1 LDGECR
7 PEGPGAGTAPRTSSG
22 SSRRSFLLAGA
33 PALTGAW
40 LAANWPTIVAA
51 AAHSHN
57 VAVTTPEAF
66 SFLTPAEIAD
76 LDALTAQI
84 VPSGKSIGARE
95 AHVTHF
101 IDHSLASFF
110 SWRAPA
116 FRAGLAHFQADFRGK
131 HPDIGAFA
139 KASSQV
145 QIDYLKTVDT
155 TEFFAAARLL
165 TLLGM
170 FSSPQYGGNF
180 GGTGWKM
187 LGFVDEHV
195 FSPPFGY
202 YDARYEGFV
211 PYTGKHT

>member
-1 LDGECR
+1 M
-7 PEGPGAGTAPRTSSG
+7 TK
-22 SSRRSFLLAGA
+22 SSRRSFLLSGA

-57 VAVTTPEAF
+57 AAVTTPEAF
-66 SFLTPAEIAD
+66 SFLTPAEVAD
-76 LDALTAQI
+76 VDALTAQI
-84 VPSGKSIGARE
+84 VPSGTTTGARE
-95 AHVTHF
+95 AHATHF
-101 IDHSLASFF
+101 IDHSLATFF
-110 SWRAPA
+110 SWRASA
-116 FRAGLAHFQADFRGK
+116 FRTGLAQFQADFRDK
-131 HPDIGAFA
+131 HANVGVFA
-139 KASSQV
+139 RASSQV

-155 TEFFAAARLL
+155 TEFFATARLL

-180 GGTGWKM
+180 GASGWKM
-187 LGFVDEHV
+187 LGFADEHV

-211 PYTGKHT
+211 PYTGKPA

>member
-1 LDGECR
+1 MNS
-7 PEGPGAGTAPRTSSG
+7 PTT
-22 SSRRSFLLAGA
+22 RRSFLLSGA

-57 VAVTTPEAF
+57 VAVTTPETF
-66 SFLTPAEIAD
+66 NFLKPAEVAD
-76 LDALTAQI
+76 VDALTAQI
-84 VPSGKSIGARE
+84 VPSGKTTGARE

-101 IDHSLASFF
+101 IDHSLATFF

-116 FRAGLAHFQADFRGK
+116 FRAGLAQFQGDFRSK
-131 HPDIGAFA
+131 HADGGAFA
-139 KASSQV
+139 QASHQV

-155 TEFFAAARLL
+155 TEFFATARLL

-170 FSSPQYGGNF
+170 FSAPQYGGNS
-180 GGTGWKM
+180 GESGWKM

-202 YDARYEGFV
+202 YDAQYTGFV
-211 PYTGKHT
+211 PYTEKQA